1 MAFLNAYSD
10 ASFWVQ
16 ILAVFALVAILELLV
31 LLGDDRSSQLGLAAA
46 FECGYPNSG
55 SSLELED
62 LKTPILLVLL
72 FDFEFMLL
80 LFLMGSPVNLA
91 LICWL
96 FMIFSAAELCPEGGH
111 KNEMAALSPHFITC
125 GKLKMTTL
133 GKIHAKRPYAPVNLT
148 KMAKLRPKS
157 TGHAMATTGV
167 AGDSKNISVEIFLS
181 LLRSGV

>member
-1 MAFLNAYSD
+1 M
-10 ASFWVQ
+10 Q

-96 FMIFSAAELCPEGGH
+96 FMIFSAAELRRRCI

-125 GKLKMTTL
+125 GKLK
-133 GKIHAKRPYAPVNLT
+133 
-148 KMAKLRPKS
+148 
-157 TGHAMATTGV
+157 
-167 AGDSKNISVEIFLS
+167 
-181 LLRSGV
+181 